1 MPEHGEHSSADDLAL
16 WALGEDLGD
25 VPDDHL
31 ASCAQ
36 CQSELDQLRA
46 VVATAREVEPED
58 YPTPPPPAV
67 WSAVVAEL
75 GLGLG
80 QGLGAAPADE
90 LATRRSG
97 SRRTAL
103 VAAAAALLGIVVGA
117 GAALLVSDDSGTSA
131 GTVTARATLDP
142 LPERTGAGT
151 AVVRASGDDRVL
163 EIDVRDLSAGDGVYE
178 VWLLDAHAKR
188 LVSLGLLEGGHGRF
202 PLPEAVDVRDYPVV
216 DVSIEPVDGDPA
228 HSGDSV
234 VRGQLSI

>member
-1 MPEHGEHSSADDLAL
+1 MPEHGEHTSADDLAL
-16 WALGEDLGD
+16 RALGEDLGD
-25 VPDDHL
+25 VPDSHL
-31 ASCAQ
+31 ASCAL

-67 WSAVVAEL
+67 WSAVMAEL
-75 GLGLG
+75 ELG
-80 QGLGAAPADE
+80 QGAAPADE

-117 GAALLVSDDSGTSA
+117 GAALLISDDSDTSA

-178 VWLLDAHAKR
+178 VWLLDADAKR

-216 DVSIEPVDGDPA
+216 DVSLEPVDGDPA